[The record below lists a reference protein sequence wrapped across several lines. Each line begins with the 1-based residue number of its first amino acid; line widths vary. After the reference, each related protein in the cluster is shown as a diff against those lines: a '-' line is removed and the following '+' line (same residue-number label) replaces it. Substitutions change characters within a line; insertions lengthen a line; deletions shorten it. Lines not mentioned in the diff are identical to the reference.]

1 MIFKPSEKERA
12 LIFLDKL
19 FEKKRSIKIEHITES
34 KTLSQNAYLWLIFT
48 HMAFETGNT
57 KDDIYQYYLEKF
69 PYFKEIDLNGEIN
82 QVRISLSKFNL
93 DQCSKFIENVTV
105 DARQEGFDI
114 PDPEDKKTVEM
125 YNYYKQRGLI

>member
-12 LIFLDKL
+12 LIFLNKL

-34 KTLSQNAYLWLIFT
+34 KTLSQNAYLWLVFT

-125 YNYYKQRGLI
+125 YNYYKQKGLI